1 MKVSSPAAATQVPYI
16 QRSLKDKRSK
26 FPWKD
31 LKPKQNQGNFTS
43 MFLFEVYIGNLADVL
58 VEVTKDS
65 EEIKAVFK
73 SYQDC
78 LNHGSTEEAL
88 ALYAP
93 DVSRSF
99 YLLPPQARRC

>member
-1 MKVSSPAAATQVPYI
+1 
-16 QRSLKDKRSK
+16 
-26 FPWKD
+26 
-31 LKPKQNQGNFTS
+31 
-43 MFLFEVYIGNLADVL
+43 L

-78 LNHGSTEEAL
+78 LNHGSTQEAL

-93 DVSRSF
+93 DVS
-99 YLLPPQARRC
+99 

>member
-1 MKVSSPAAATQVPYI
+1 
-16 QRSLKDKRSK
+16 
-26 FPWKD
+26 
-31 LKPKQNQGNFTS
+31 
-43 MFLFEVYIGNLADVL
+43 L

-78 LNHGSTEEAL
+78 LNHGSTQEAL

-99 YLLPPQARRC
+99 YLYHLKLAGAKMGHVPSVKEGSRR